1 MPSMSAA
8 DAATLANEYANF
20 AGDLVQYQ
28 ADHGRDADVDQQQL
42 STLVS
47 AVTQHSRTLANDAA
61 ATAFN
66 DTAAAVQ
73 QLQKVTSDACAD
85 LAQLSAEVGKY
96 THVANLASGI
106 INIGVGLATGNA
118 LAALKAADTLANCL
132 QTGA

>member
-1 MPSMSAA
+1 MPTMSPD
-8 DAATLANEYANF
+8 DAATLANAYANF

-28 ADHGRDADVDQQQL
+28 ADHGADPDVDQQQL

-73 QLQKVTSDACAD
+73 QLQKVTADAVAD
-85 LAQLSAEVGKY
+85 LATLTTQVSKY
-96 THVANLASGI
+96 TRVANIASGI

-118 LAALKAADTLANCL
+118 IAALKAADGLAACIK
-132 QTGA
+132 QDA

>member
-1 MPSMSAA
+1 MSPD
-8 DAATLANEYANF
+8 DAATLANAYANF

-28 ADHGRDADVDQQQL
+28 ADHGADPDVDQQQL

-73 QLQKVTSDACAD
+73 QLQKVTVDAVAD
-85 LAQLSAEVGKY
+85 LATLTTQVSKY
-96 THVANLASGI
+96 TRVANIASGI

-118 LAALKAADTLANCL
+118 IAALKAADGLAACIK
-132 QTGA
+132 QDA